1 MPVKIAEKSALTL
14 CLLLTSLTGH
24 PLLSLGLVAVV
35 ILLRIVVP
43 ALRPTDKPTASRF
56 WRVFG
61 FLSLGAVIMTALN
74 GGLIREGSILFQW
87 KGLELYEGGIM
98 FGIRTGARLLL
109 MTSALMMLFG
119 STPLAGITSFLH
131 QAGVPHQIVMT
142 VHLTVHFVAS
152 MPGRIER
159 IYSAQ
164 EARGAP
170 VRAHFFSR
178 LLSLAS
184 IVSPLV
190 LSSIV
195 ESIERGKALELRG
208 YHGSSPSSSA
218 NADTP
223 EGSAS
228 RFEVSLLTAVFLF
241 LAALSLLLPWL
252 LG

>member
-1 MPVKIAEKSALTL
+1 VIV
-14 CLLLTSLTGH
+14 LL
-24 PLLSLGLVAVV
+24 A
-35 ILLRIVVP
+35 RIIVP
-43 ALRPTDKPTASRF
+43 DLRPTDKRTAGRF

-61 FLSLGAVIMTALN
+61 FLSVGAAIMTALN
-74 GGLIREGSILFQW
+74 GGLIREGEVLFQW
-87 KGLELYEGGIM
+87 EGISIYEAGIA
-98 FGIRTGARLLL
+98 FGIRTGVRLLL

-152 MPGRIER
+152 MPARIER
-159 IYSAQ
+159 IYAAQ

-170 VRAHFFSR
+170 VRARFLSRMFS
-178 LLSLAS
+178 LTS
-184 IVSPLV
+184 IVSPLI

-208 YHGSSPSSSA
+208 YSGTSPWSPG
-218 NADTP
+218 ADDSTP
-223 EGSAS
+223 DRPA
-228 RFEVSLLTAVFLF
+228 RRTDVSFLTAVFLF
-241 LAALSLLLPWL
+241 LSLVSLLLPWL